1 MAYIIAIEHH
11 FLTHHHLIIIMA
23 KQLPSKVVEALTAGT
38 WKLVRFNKHFIFQR
52 KVGNV
57 TQTLVIG
64 MSPRANEHGGGHLI
78 LSRMRHLD
86 EEVGWNSVS
95 RSRRLASDLGFAPLN
110 TIVSNTKTSEKNV
123 TNCRLEA
130 NKKDSRKR
138 K

>member
-1 MAYIIAIEHH
+1 
-11 FLTHHHLIIIMA
+11 
-23 KQLPSKVVEALTAGT
+23 
-38 WKLVRFNKHFIFQR
+38 
-52 KVGNV
+52 
-57 TQTLVIG
+57 